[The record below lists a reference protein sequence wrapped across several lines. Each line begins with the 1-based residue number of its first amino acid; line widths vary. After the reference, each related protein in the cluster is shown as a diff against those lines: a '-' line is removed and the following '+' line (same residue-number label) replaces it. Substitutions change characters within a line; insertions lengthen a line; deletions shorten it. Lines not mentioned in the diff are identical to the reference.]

1 MSSPFISV
9 ILVAGG
15 KGLRMGTPMPKQYL
29 SLAGKPVVLH
39 SFALFAELPLVREII
54 VVCEEQYQS
63 FFPNLTHPRV
73 RFALPGA
80 RRQDS
85 VWNGLCQVARESE
98 LLCIHDSA
106 RPLLNM
112 EDCHAVLEAG
122 RLHGAAVLATPV
134 KYTIK
139 SGTSDNF
146 VQKTLDRSTLWDIQ
160 TPQVVAP
167 DLLRQGFSKARAQ
180 NDIAVTDDVSLV
192 ELLGHPVK
200 LVKGSDS
207 NIKITTPT
215 DLALAESL
223 LSDVVSV

>member
-15 KGLRMGTPMPKQYL
+15 KGLRMGTPTPKQYL
-29 SLAGKPVVLH
+29 PLAGKPVVLH
-39 SFALFAELPLVREII
+39 SFALFAALPSVHEII
-54 VVCEEQYQS
+54 VVCEEQFQHY
-63 FFPNLTHPRV
+63 FPNPSHPIV
-73 RFALPGA
+73 HFALPGA

-85 VWNGLCQVARESE
+85 VWNGLCEVSPESD

-106 RPLLNM
+106 RPLLRI
-112 EDCHAVLEAG
+112 EDCLAVLEAG
-122 RLHGAAVLATPV
+122 LLHGAAVLATPV

-139 SGTSDNF
+139 SGTPDNF
-146 VQKTLDRSTLWDIQ
+146 VQKTLERSTLWDIQ
-160 TPQVVAP
+160 TPQVIKP
-167 DLLRQGFSKARAQ
+167 ELLRQGFAKARAQ

-200 LVKGSDS
+200 LVKGADS
-207 NIKITTPT
+207 NIKITTLT

-223 LSDVVSV
+223 FPAAVSV